1 MAPSSD
7 VGLLVTGF
15 AGIVIVVLLITTPL
29 KVHPFLALVIG
40 ALGIGLVAGEAP
52 LAVVKSVT
60 TGAGGT
66 LGQTGLILVLGT
78 VLGTVLAE
86 SGAIGRLATVL
97 TRGRSLRTIPW
108 MVSLLALIVA
118 LPLFFE
124 VALAVLLPLLFSIA
138 REVETSLLDS
148 AGRDAKG
155 RRTSPY
161 LLVGV
166 PALGTVASVHALV
179 PPHPGPTAAA
189 TAVHADVGTVI
200 AYGLPIAVITMVV
213 SGQFLAG
220 PIARRMFP
228 VPPPRLVEQLAL
240 KAADDRTPPGI
251 TLSVVPVV
259 LPLVLVVGQSV
270 VTVGGRHGSW
280 AAVLGFVGQ
289 PVVALLIAVLLAVVG
304 LGRARGVH
312 GQRLKGQVDDS
323 IAAIAP
329 ILLIIGGGGALSGV
343 MVDSGIG
350 KAIAHLTHGLGIS
363 PLILAWVIA
372 ALIRLSV
379 GSATVA
385 IITASG
391 IVAPIMADSPGL
403 HPALVVLALGCGSII
418 FPHINNAA
426 SWQVKE
432 SFGMSLRD
440 MFQSFTVIE
449 TTVSVLGL
457 GCVLAASALI

>member
-1 MAPSSD
+1 VVTSHEL
-7 VGLLVTGF
+7 GLLTAGLV
-15 AGIVIVVLLITTPL
+15 GIVAVILMITTPV

-40 ALGIGLVAGEAP
+40 ALGIGLAAGEKPAD
-52 LAVVKSVT
+52 VVTSVT
-60 TGAGGT
+60 AGAGDT

-78 VLGTVLAE
+78 ILGTVLAG
-86 SGAIGRLATVL
+86 SGATRRLAVAL
-97 TRGRSLRTIPW
+97 THGRSLRTIPW
-108 MVSLLALIVA
+108 MVSVLALVVS

-124 VALAVLLPLLFSIA
+124 VALTVLLPLLFSIA
-138 REVETSLLDS
+138 REVEENLLD
-148 AGRDAKG
+148 AEGRDTKG

-166 PALGTVASVHALV
+166 PALGTVASIHALV

-189 TAVHADVGTVI
+189 TALHAGLGTVI
-200 AYGLPIAVITMVV
+200 GYGLPIALITMVV

-220 PIARRMFP
+220 PIARRVFP
-228 VPPPRLVEQLAL
+228 VPPARLVEQFTL
-240 KAADDRTPPGI
+240 REESERPPGI
-251 TLSVVPVV
+251 ALTIIPVV

-270 VTVGGRHGSW
+270 VTVAHLNGSW
-280 AAVLGFVGQ
+280 AGVLGFVGQ
-289 PVVALLIAVLLAVVG
+289 PVVALLIAVLIALIG
-304 LGRARGVH
+304 LGWARGVR
-312 GQRLKGQVDDS
+312 GPELKEQIETS
-323 IAAIAP
+323 ISAIAP
-329 ILLIIGGGGALSGV
+329 ILLIIGGGGALSHV

-350 KAIAHLTHGLGIS
+350 SAIGGLTHALGIS

-391 IVAPIMADSPGL
+391 IVAPMMLGTPGL

-432 SFGMSLRD
+432 SFGMSLSD
-440 MFQSFTVIE
+440 MFKSFTVIE
-449 TTVSVLGL
+449 TTVSLLGF
-457 GCVLAASALI
+457 GCVLAASALG

>member
-1 MAPSSD
+1 MAPSSE

-15 AGIVIVVLLITTPL
+15 VGIVVVVLLITTRL

-40 ALGIGLVAGEAP
+40 ALGIGLVAGEKPA
-52 LAVVKSVT
+52 AVVQSVT
-60 TGAGGT
+60 SGAGGT
-66 LGQTGLILVLGT
+66 LGQTGLILVLGAI
-78 VLGTVLAE
+78 LGTVLAE
-86 SGAIGRLATVL
+86 SGAIRRLATVL
-97 TRGRSLRTIPW
+97 TRGRSLRTVPW
-108 MVSLLALIVA
+108 TVSLLAFVVA

-138 REVETSLLDS
+138 REVETTMLDS
-148 AGRDAKG
+148 EGRDAKG

-166 PALGTVASVHALV
+166 PALGTVASIHALV

-189 TAVHADVGTVI
+189 TALHTEVGTVI
-200 AYGLPIAVITMVV
+200 GYGLPVAVITMVV

-220 PIARRMFP
+220 PIARRVFP
-228 VPPPRLVEQLAL
+228 VPPPRLVEQFTL
-240 KAADDRTPPGI
+240 KADDRTPPGI
-251 TLSVVPVV
+251 ALSVIPVV
-259 LPLVLVVGQSV
+259 LPLILVVGQSV
-270 VTVGGRHGSW
+270 VTVAHLTGGW
-280 AAVLGFVGQ
+280 ASALGFVGQ
-289 PVVALLIAVLLAVVG
+289 PVVALLIAVILAVIG
-304 LGRARGVH
+304 LGWARGVS
-312 GQRLKGQVDDS
+312 GQQLKGQVDDS

-343 MVDSGIG
+343 MLDSGIG
-350 KAIAHLTHGLGIS
+350 KAIAHLTHGLGVS

-372 ALIRLSV
+372 ALIRLAV

-391 IVAPIMADSPGL
+391 IVAPMVPETPGL

-432 SFGMSLRD
+432 SFGMSLTD
-440 MFQSFTVIE
+440 MFKSFTVIE
-449 TTVSVLGL
+449 TTVSLLGF
-457 GCVLAASALI
+457 GCVLAISALA

>member
-7 VGLLVTGF
+7 VGLLITGF
-15 AGIVIVVLLITTPL
+15 VGIVIVVLLITTPL

-52 LAVVKSVT
+52 AAVVKSVT

-66 LGQTGLILVLGT
+66 LGQTGLILVFGT
-78 VLGTVLAE
+78 ILGTVLAE
-86 SGAIGRLATVL
+86 SGAIRRLATVL

-148 AGRDAKG
+148 EGRDARG

-189 TAVHADVGTVI
+189 TALHADVGTVI

-228 VPPPRLVEQLAL
+228 VPPPRLVEQFAL
-240 KAADDRTPPGI
+240 KADDRIPPGI
-251 TLSVVPVV
+251 VLSVVPVV
-259 LPLVLVVGQSV
+259 LPLILVVGQSV
-270 VTVGGRHGSW
+270 VTVTGRHGSW
-280 AAVLGFVGQ
+280 ADALGFVGQ
-289 PVVALLIAVLLAVVG
+289 PVVALLIAVLVAVVG
-304 LGRARGVH
+304 LAWARGVR
-312 GQRLKGQVDDS
+312 GQQLKGQVDDS

-350 KAIAHLTHGLGIS
+350 RAIAHLTHGLGIS

-391 IVAPIMADSPGL
+391 IVAPIVADSPGL

-432 SFGMSLRD
+432 SFGMTLKD

-457 GCVLAASALI
+457 GCVLAASALL